1 MSHLHD
7 LSAAEQLRALRSRDV
22 SARELAQHYLD
33 RIARLDSELG
43 AFVTV
48 DPELALRDAD
58 RADEQLA
65 RGEHIPLG
73 GIPIG
78 IKDLHATAGLATSF
92 GSAPLAGHVP
102 AEDGWTVGLIR
113 RAGAVLLGKTNA
125 PEFGVACYTENA
137 VTPVPAVTPYDT
149 GRYSSGSSGGA
160 ATSVAAGLLP
170 IAHASD
176 GAGSTRTPAA
186 ACHLVGI
193 KPSRGLVSLAPAGSY
208 FAAGSEGPLART
220 VEDASLLLE
229 VMARPPSRDLYGWTP
244 DTSLGQ
250 AGRSHPERPLKIG
263 WWTDTGV
270 TGVHPHPESVRAVRR
285 TVELLRS
292 LGHDVREIAPPA
304 KYDDA
309 AMEAVKNM
317 LSISAAV
324 SVSTLVPAGRRAEL
338 TPHTQHLSAVG
349 EAMTGTDVLL
359 MQAALAR
366 FAGAFLAGLDDV
378 DVALTPTTSGPP
390 VPIGYF
396 EDEGIE
402 QVSER
407 MIAWSCYTPWANLT
421 GQPAVSLPSHLDDD
435 GLPHSVQLAGRLRED
450 AVLLSLAAQL
460 EHEGLWDAVHPPHWF
475 R

>member
-1 MSHLHD
+1 MSQVHD
-7 LSAAEQLRALRSRDV
+7 LSAAAQLRALRSRDI

-33 RIARLDSELG
+33 RIAKLDGELG

-58 RADEQLA
+58 RADERLA
-65 RGEHIPLG
+65 RGEHTPLG

-102 AEDGWTVGLIR
+102 AEDAWTVGLIR

-137 VTPVPAVTPYDT
+137 VTPGPAVTPYDT

-160 ATSVAAGLLP
+160 ATAVSAGLLP

-193 KPSRGLVSLAPAGSY
+193 KPSRGLVSLAPAGSF
-208 FAAGSEGPLART
+208 FATGIEGPLART
-220 VEDASLLLE
+220 VEDAALLLE
-229 VMARPPSRDLYGWTP
+229 VMAQPPSRDLYGWTP
-244 DTSLGQ
+244 DTSLAQ
-250 AGRSHPERPLKIG
+250 AGRSRPNRPLKIG
-263 WWTDTGV
+263 WWTDTGLP
-270 TGVHPHPESVRAVRR
+270 GVAPHPESVRAVRR
-285 TVELLRS
+285 TVELLRG

-304 KYDDA
+304 RYDETA
-309 AMEAVKNM
+309 ARAVSDM
-317 LSISAAV
+317 LSISATM
-324 SVSTLVPAGRRAEL
+324 SVTTLVPAEKRDQL
-338 TPHTQHLSAVG
+338 TAHTRNLAAAG
-349 EAMTGTDVLL
+349 AKMTGSDVLL

-366 FAGAFLAGLDDV
+366 FAGDFLAGLDDF
-378 DVALTPTTSGPP
+378 DIALTPTTSGPP
-390 VPIGYF
+390 VPLGHF
-396 EDEGIE
+396 EAEGIE
-402 QVSER
+402 RVNER
-407 MIAWSCYTPWANLT
+407 MLSWSCYTPWANLT

-435 GLPHSVQLAGRLRED
+435 GLPHSVQLVGRLRQD
-450 AVLLSLAAQL
+450 ATLVSLAAQL